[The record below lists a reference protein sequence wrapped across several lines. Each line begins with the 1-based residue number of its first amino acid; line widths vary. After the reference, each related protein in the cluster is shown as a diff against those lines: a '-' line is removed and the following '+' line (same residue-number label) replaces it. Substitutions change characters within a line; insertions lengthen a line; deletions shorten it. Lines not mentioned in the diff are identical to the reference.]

1 VTRSWIAGAALCTL
15 ASKLLGAQAVDNAT
29 QKTFYTP
36 RDGVIAAGFLA
47 ASAGLSIFDPPI
59 AHFFRDT
66 SLFHV
71 RTGEKLSNYAT
82 HINEST
88 LTVGGLGVWAIARLF
103 KAPTVADIAFH
114 GAESVAAA
122 SLTSQVIRGPL
133 GRTRPLDAAH
143 PYDDQYE
150 FHFLQGFTH
159 FEQRSFPSIHSA
171 SGFAFASALIAET
184 KLRAPHATWYVAV
197 PAYAL
202 AMTPG
207 LSRMYLGQH
216 WASDIFAGAFAGT
229 FYGWR
234 IVDYSHAHT
243 KTPVDRIFLGS
254 VSHVQFGSDHNGT
267 LIGWTTRF

>member
-1 VTRSWIAGAALCTL
+1 VNRSLIAGVAACTL
-15 ASKLLGAQAVDNAT
+15 ASKLLGAQTAGAAT
-29 QKTFYTP
+29 QKTFFAP
-36 RDGVIAAGFLA
+36 RDGVIAGGFLA
-47 ASAGLSIFDPPI
+47 ASAGLSIFDPRI

-71 RTGEKLSNYAT
+71 REGGKLASDFT

-114 GAESVAAA
+114 AAESVAAA

-133 GRTRPLDAAH
+133 GRTRPLDAKH

-150 FHFLQGFTH
+150 FHFFNGFSH

-171 SGFAFASALIAET
+171 SGFAFASALVAET
-184 KLRAPHATWYVAV
+184 RLRARGALWYVAV

-216 WASDIFAGAFAGT
+216 WASDIFSGAFLGT

-234 IVDYSHAHT
+234 IVDYSHSHRT
-243 KTPVDRIFLGS
+243 TRVDRIFLGS
-254 VSHVQFGSDHNGT
+254 VDHLELGADPNGT
-267 LIGWTTRF
+267 AIGWTTRF